1 MSEISFSET
10 ADDAT
15 LTEEIAGR
23 YHSEVRITKKQ
34 KKCVKKVLTKQ
45 RYRSS
50 FEKSKKHVLQV
61 LKSYFIHFEI
71 PTSDSLSLIIMKIR
85 VLLFLRSCQ

>member
-34 KKCVKKVLTKQ
+34 KKVLKKYS
-45 RYRSS
+45 RNNAID
-50 FEKSKKHVLQV
+50 QV
-61 LKSYFIHFEI
+61 LKKVRNTFYKF
-71 PTSDSLSLIIMKIR
+71 
-85 VLLFLRSCQ
+85 

>member
-15 LTEEIAGR
+15 LTKEIAGR

-34 KKCVKKVLTKQ
+34 KKVLKKYS
-45 RYRSS
+45 RNNAID
-50 FEKSKKHVLQV
+50 QV
-61 LKSYFIHFEI
+61 LKKVRNTFYKF
-71 PTSDSLSLIIMKIR
+71 
-85 VLLFLRSCQ
+85 